1 MENQHIAVWFSCGA
15 ASAVAAYKTLEM
27 YGEKNKVSICNNLI
41 ANEDEDNR
49 RFLKDVENWLGVE
62 IIQVQN
68 PNYPSG
74 DVNEVFNKTRFMS
87 GIHGASC
94 TLHLKK
100 KARQEWENE
109 NKPDHTV
116 LGFTVDEQNRHDRF
130 IQTERDLLPVLIDA
144 GITKQDCVH
153 ILQAYGIELPR
164 VYKMGLPNANC
175 LGCVKATSATYWNFI
190 RKHYPEVYE
199 ERAVTSRDL
208 GVRLARDK
216 GNRVFLDELSPDA
229 TGAPLKSLDFECGL
243 FCEEYKEL

>member
-1 MENQHIAVWFSCGA
+1 
-15 ASAVAAYKTLEM
+15 
-27 YGEKNKVSICNNLI
+27 
-41 ANEDEDNR
+41 
-49 RFLKDVENWLGVE
+49 
-62 IIQVQN
+62 
-68 PNYPSG
+68 
-74 DVNEVFNKTRFMS
+74 
-87 GIHGASC
+87 
-94 TLHLKK
+94 
-100 KARQEWENE
+100 
-109 NKPDHTV
+109 
-116 LGFTVDEQNRHDRF
+116 
-130 IQTERDLLPVLIDA
+130 VLIDA

-208 GVRLARDK
+208 GVRLARDN

-229 TGAPLKSLDFECGL
+229 KGAALKSLDFECGL